1 MLEWWW
7 RWEGGL
13 GVSSLLVFLVLHP
26 PLLVEDLLGLPV
38 ADEQDDGGKDEDDG
52 GPGCAVAEP
61 EGVDA
66 GSSCNN
72 EKGDKIFAINFNTYF
87 IKVKRY

>member
-38 ADEQDDGGKDEDDG
+38 ADQEHHGGEDQDNGSPGG
-52 GPGCAVAEP
+52 AVAKP
-61 EGVDA
+61 ELISA
-66 GSSCNN
+66 LS
-72 EKGDKIFAINFNTYF
+72 T
-87 IKVKRY
+87 